1 MAVCFL
7 AVAGVTKKWNEAKEN
22 TNLKS
27 RAIITFVNE
36 HFEEKMLKYA
46 QLRAQQD
53 YVKDKKMSFIFTVL
67 KSFFKFINIYFLKLG
82 FLDGKNGFIIALKMS
97 QNVFW
102 KYNALKKFYK
112 KNASEPTFIKFSVSK
127 KFDKKSEH
135 VHA

>member
-1 MAVCFL
+1 
-7 AVAGVTKKWNEAKEN
+7 
-22 TNLKS
+22 
-27 RAIITFVNE
+27 
-36 HFEEKMLKYA
+36 
-46 QLRAQQD
+46 
-53 YVKDKKMSFIFTVL
+53 MSFKFTVL

-102 KYNALKKFYK
+102 KYNALKKLYK
-112 KNASEPTFIKFSVSK
+112 KNASEPTLRKFSVSK